1 MEFDVVVAAVKHHS
15 RHFASTITRPA
26 FIPLTSAAYFMES
39 FAIYLAYSVI
49 AELRNDAW
57 ALMADTW
64 ALMAP
69 WLQTSL
75 SSRAEVMASW
85 TINRAD
91 QFLISW
97 PYSLRIR

>member
-1 MEFDVVVAAVKHHS
+1 VHL
-15 RHFASTITRPA
+15 ASTITKPA
-26 FIPLTSAAYFMES
+26 FISLTSAAYFKES
-39 FAIYLAYSVI
+39 FAIYLAYSMI
-49 AELRNDAW
+49 AELRNHAW

-69 WLQTSL
+69 WSRTSL

-85 TINRAD
+85 AINRAD
-91 QFLISW
+91 LISW

>member
-1 MEFDVVVAAVKHHS
+1 V
-15 RHFASTITRPA
+15 HFASTITKPA

-39 FAIYLAYSVI
+39 FAIYLAYSMI

-64 ALMAP
+64 ALMADTWALTAP